1 MFEKLPPVPD
11 HPALERGILELWER
25 EGTFERVRERNRGGP
40 RFSLH
45 GRADHGQQPDGRPP
59 PGPGAEGRLPA
70 LQGATR
76 VRDAVPERLRL
87 PGPARRGRGR
97 EVARTEFQTRDRDLR
112 PGRVRCEVPGTRR
125 ALRRRDDG
133 SVEAARHVDGLGQ
146 RLLHLLGHEHRVH
159 LALPQGGAPP
169 RLAVQGPPL
178 HPVVPPLRHVT
189 LEARAGRRGEL
200 RGARASLARGPLPAA
215 RTRRGVARRLD
226 DDAVDAAGQCRSR
239 RQARRRVRAPRRRRL
254 GRRGALSRR
263 ALRRAGQGRGARRP
277 SLRGPVRPPTGA
289 GRRRAPRH
297 PLGRG
302 LARTRERGSSTSPPD
317 AAPRTSS
324 SHAVPTCRC

>member
-1 MFEKLPPVPD
+1 M
-11 HPALERGILELWER
+11 
-25 EGTFERVRERNRGGP
+25 
-40 RFSLH
+40 
-45 GRADHGQQPDGRPP
+45 
-59 PGPGAEGRLPA
+59 
-70 LQGATR
+70 
-76 VRDAVPERLRL
+76 
-87 PGPARRGRGR
+87 
-97 EVARTEFQTRDRDLR
+97 
-112 PGRVRCEVPGTRR
+112 PGTRR

-133 SVEAARHVDGLGQ
+133 SVQAARHVDGLGQ

-200 RGARASLARGPLPAA
+200 QGARASLARGALPAA

-239 RQARRRVRAPRRRRL
+239 RQARRRVRAPRRRGL

-263 ALRRAGQGRGARRP
+263 ALRREGQGRGARRP

-297 PLGRG
+297 PMGRG
-302 LARTRERGSSTSPPD
+302 LAGRGNGDRPHRPRMRR
-317 AAPRTSS
+317 ARTSS
-324 SHAVPTCRC
+324 SHASSTWRC